1 MNKASAD
8 LMVWTKPK
16 EYKGMVCDEDLIL
29 CAITYSNLER

>member
-16 EYKGMVCDEDLIL
+16 EYKGMVYDEDLIL
-29 CAITYSNLER
+29 CAITL